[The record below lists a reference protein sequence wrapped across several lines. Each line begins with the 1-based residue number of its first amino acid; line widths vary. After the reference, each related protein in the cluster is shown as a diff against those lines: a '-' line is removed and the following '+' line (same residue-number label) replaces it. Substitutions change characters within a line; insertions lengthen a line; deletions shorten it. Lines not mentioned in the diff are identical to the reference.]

1 MSKFKKSLAVILSV
15 LMILSALP
23 LASLSV
29 GATPNAYTFVKPD
42 LIELTP
48 NAEWTAVQFDM
59 SQLDFTLAGDRTP
72 SKLRLV
78 LEGAENGVNDVA
90 GTLTNQEDSSKTIHF
105 GMSSTENTQTVHYQ
119 RMLDWSCAN
128 DPQIMYFY
136 ISADEWS
143 AAVPGTYSGTVSYHF
158 MWIYST
164 NPKTGDDFD
173 YGTFPI
179 TVTIPEP
186 GHPVTVTAEPSEGGT
201 VSGAGNYEED
211 AQVNLTATPSDGW
224 RFKEWQVVSGGVTIE
239 NNSFTMPDHAVE
251 VKAVFEEKPT
261 YPVTVTAEPSEG
273 GTVEGAGAY
282 KEGMQ
287 VNLTATPS
295 DGYFFKGWQ
304 VVNGGV
310 TIENSSFTMPDHA
323 VEVKAV
329 FDEIIP
335 PQYDYNSDTKEL
347 HLISG
352 DFDDWHIWE
361 NGNVPINEV
370 LSVTAEE
377 GVRFVGDCTWLFYD
391 FSACK
396 SMELSAVD
404 TSLATDMRCL
414 FEECYALTSLDL
426 SNWDTDAVTNMSDM
440 FHNCESLTDL
450 NFGSFD
456 TGNVTDMF
464 QMFSGCKSL
473 VALDLSGFDTAKV
486 RNMEQMF
493 RECEDLV
500 YLDLRGFNTS
510 AVTNMWGMFFSC
522 EKITALDLSSFDT
535 RCANYTSDIFSCCLS
550 LCRLTLSP
558 HIAVTENMALNNGGN
573 RWVAEGSEGEV
584 VSGDGGSAVIAA
596 PEQVTTFVWRN
607 MPESFFIGHSVS
619 LDDDIGLNFYIS
631 RNYFSPD
638 GTVQFEWFF
647 KGEKKTASGVI
658 VLDYNAENRLRAT
671 CHLSADEINC
681 AVKVMLKHKGD
692 YLYDVF
698 SASRFAYRITDQT
711 DEHAS
716 VSDIKV
722 GNLSLGTK
730 KAFSG
735 YEVKLYLSVDKG
747 YIPDQITLT
756 AQDGTD
762 VPCTLSNKD
771 GEYIVTF
778 TMPEQAVTLSGS
790 STGILIGDT
799 NIGDTNRD
807 GRVDIRDATAIQKHI
822 AGLIT
827 LEGSALAAADTDG
840 SGTVDVNDVTHLQKY
855 IAKVDGIVLGIQPT
869 A

>member
-201 VSGAGNYEED
+201 V
-211 AQVNLTATPSDGW
+211 
-224 RFKEWQVVSGGVTIE
+224 
-239 NNSFTMPDHAVE
+239 
-251 VKAVFEEKPT
+251 
-261 YPVTVTAEPSEG
+261 
-273 GTVEGAGAY
+273 EGAGAY

-310 TIENSSFTMPDHA
+310 TIESSSFTMPDHA

-473 VALDLSGFDTAKV
+473 VALDLS
-486 RNMEQMF
+486 
-493 RECEDLV
+493 
-500 YLDLRGFNTS
+500 
-510 AVTNMWGMFFSC
+510 
-522 EKITALDLSSFDT
+522 SFDT

-647 KGEKKTASGVI
+647 KGEKKPRPV
-658 VLDYNAENRLRAT
+658 
-671 CHLSADEINC
+671 
-681 AVKVMLKHKGD
+681 
-692 YLYDVF
+692 
-698 SASRFAYRITDQT
+698 
-711 DEHAS
+711 
-716 VSDIKV
+716 
-722 GNLSLGTK
+722 
-730 KAFSG
+730 
-735 YEVKLYLSVDKG
+735 
-747 YIPDQITLT
+747 
-756 AQDGTD
+756 
-762 VPCTLSNKD
+762 
-771 GEYIVTF
+771 
-778 TMPEQAVTLSGS
+778 
-790 STGILIGDT
+790 
-799 NIGDTNRD
+799 
-807 GRVDIRDATAIQKHI
+807 
-822 AGLIT
+822 
-827 LEGSALAAADTDG
+827 
-840 SGTVDVNDVTHLQKY
+840 
-855 IAKVDGIVLGIQPT
+855 
-869 A
+869 